1 MLNRLRSMLV
11 SMLAMSLLFA
21 PAMASAQ
28 ITPGNSGLSAAAQ
41 GSGLDTG
48 CSSAGCINDVIGR
61 LVNVFLGFLGIVLL
75 FLFLYAGFLWMTAG
89 GDEKRVKDAK
99 QYIINAV
106 IGLFIIAGAYVLTNF
121 VLTNLA
127 AVTGPSEEAAAEGGA
142 EGAVGP

>member
-1 MLNRLRSMLV
+1 MNRFRSMLV

-41 GSGLDTG
+41 GSGLATG

-127 AVTGPSEEAAAEGGA
+127 AVTGPSEEAAAEGAA